1 MYEGDTAQDLAEKFC
16 QEHDL
21 DEETQKNLEALLE
34 QQIASVLTKIDEN
47 EEDAE
52 SYETSNWLWE
62 RGIFISE
69 LFYCVFLL
77 LWGVN
82 KFWPLHIKKV
92 LKHNFIQQFI
102 KIF

>member
-62 RGIFISE
+62 REVYSFLNYSTVY
-69 LFYCVFLL
+69 FYFCAVS
-77 LWGVN
+77 
-82 KFWPLHIKKV
+82 I
-92 LKHNFIQQFI
+92 NFDHFT
-102 KIF
+102 